1 MSDLLH
7 LATRLRAAADSSV
20 LSTLR
25 RRSGYGSPK
34 DFFDLAQGLL
44 TAKSLTPAITKLSGS
59 EARALAA
66 LVGQTQPDP
75 ERLDEA
81 LASLE
86 ELGLI
91 FRNAAGEVQVFD
103 AVTEAAKPL
112 LTRLAPKPDAF
123 PATGLLVLPVEG
135 SVLGLA
141 AIAAFETQQAVCELL
156 LDAEQHHIKLTG
168 KSGFGVGDVKRLAA
182 HLRHSNQS
190 IRGYYQLAEKLQL
203 LVLIGDRWWLSG
215 AAEKFLTSTVLDRWT
230 MLAGQWIHSLGPVG
244 ARELNS
250 VLKAHPELDMVSAL
264 KTVFPLAD
272 TSLGE
277 ELDLLAEQAQGIG
290 FSVAG
295 SPSVLLAY
303 CLNQQQDVAA
313 QLLQEHLPQL
323 QHGLIVQADLSLIAP
338 GPLDAATESVLR
350 KFADIEQV
358 SVASTYRLSALSVSH
373 GLECGLTIPQIR
385 AMLLDLNGKALPQP
399 VEYLLNEAEQRFGRL
414 TISAG
419 TGASEKSV
427 LRSTDGILLTE
438 ILNDSRLRAFAFQAI
453 TAGSLATRFEPDL
466 VYYGLRDH
474 GYLPVRV
481 DASGEVLSPRSTT
494 SYSGTLAD
502 AAASPMQLLLD
513 NLRAADV
520 RVGAQPDDQ
529 DLTRQI
535 QMALKNK
542 AVLTVYAQDRS
553 GNEVEFR
560 ILPTALANGRL
571 RGMDRRSDVERTLPL
586 ERIKRVELG

>member
-1 MSDLLH
+1 MSDLLQ
-7 LATRLRAAADSSV
+7 LAASLRASDDASV

-44 TAKSLTPAITKLSGS
+44 TAKSLAPAITKLSGS
-59 EARALAA
+59 EARALSA
-66 LVGQTQPDP
+66 LITNTEPDP
-75 ERLDEA
+75 DRLDEA
-81 LASLE
+81 LNSLR
-86 ELGLI
+86 ELGLVYLDS
-91 FRNAAGEVQVFD
+91 NGACKPYEAATEV
-103 AVTEAAKPL
+103 AKPL
-112 LTRLAPKPDAF
+112 LNRLAPKPDSF
-123 PATGLLVLPVEG
+123 PATGLLLLPVEG

-141 AIAAFETQQAVCELL
+141 AISAFETQQAVCELL

-168 KSGFGVGDVKRLAA
+168 KTGFGVNDVKRLAA
-182 HLRHSNQS
+182 HLRRSNQS
-190 IRGYYQLAEKLQL
+190 IRGYYQLAEQLQL
-203 LVLIGDRWWLSG
+203 LVLIGERWWLSG
-215 AAEKFLTSTVLDRWT
+215 AAEKFLSSTVLDRWT
-230 MLAGQWIHSLGPVG
+230 TLAGQWIHSLGPVG

-250 VLKAHPELDMVSAL
+250 VLKAHPELDLVSAL
-264 KTVFPLAD
+264 RTVFPLAD

-295 SPSVLLAY
+295 QPSVLLAY
-303 CLNQQQDVAA
+303 CLNQQLEVASD
-313 QLLQEHLPQL
+313 LLQQHLPQL

-358 SVASTYRLSALSVSH
+358 SVASTYRLSALSLSH
-373 GLECGLTIPQIR
+373 GLECGLTVPQIR

-399 VEYLLNEAEQRFGRL
+399 VEYLLNESEQRFGRL

-419 TGASEKSV
+419 TGAAEKSV

-438 ILNDSRLRAFAFQAI
+438 ILNDSRLRAFAFQAV
-453 TAGSLATRFEPDL
+453 TAGSLATRFEPDV

-474 GYLPVRV
+474 GYLPVRI
-481 DASGEVLSPRSTT
+481 DATGKVLSPRDTNN
-494 SYSGTLAD
+494 YFGTLAD
-502 AAASPMQLLLD
+502 ATSSPLQLLLN

-520 RVGAQPDDQ
+520 RVGASPDDQ

-542 AVLTVYAQDRS
+542 ATLTVYAEDRS
-553 GNEVEFR
+553 GTEVEFR

-571 RGMDRRSDVERTLPL
+571 RGMDKRSDVERTLPL